1 MSTIKIQYVSDY
13 TCPYCYASRVSL
25 LKAIEGYDV
34 EIEWLPYEG
43 TPLSKPQ
50 VDSYHD
56 PIRKRNYRRLISPVI
71 KELGLDMKL
80 PPRVIPRPYTHLAA
94 EGHLFAKEH
103 GLGEVYDARVYSI
116 LHGRTGYHN
125 NFRCRPRRKWLWIL
139 TFYQHKNQQGNR
151 SHMEHALLVLFYLS
165 KSIRSILCFRI
176 QFLLQLLGW
185 TENRY
190 AGCGN
195 RCFFPGV
202 RNANRSFRTQFGVKG
217 AESGQ
222 CDPFALGKHITQ
234 CAENCLHTGFRRFLG
249 HAGLLRN
256 QRYKISLFH
265 MLFPGST
272 ARSFPLV

>member
-25 LKAIEGYDV
+25 LEAIEGYDV

-94 EGHLFAKEH
+94 EGHLFANEH

-116 LHGRTGYHN
+116 LHGRTGSHN
-125 NFRCRPRRKWLWIL
+125 NLRCRLRRKWLWIL
-139 TFYQHKNQQGNR
+139 TFYQHKNQQGNC

-165 KSIRSILCFRI
+165 KKHTINPLFSDSVSPSAAWLDGKPVRG
-176 QFLLQLLGW
+176 LQ
-185 TENRY
+185 E
-190 AGCGN
+190 
-195 RCFFPGV
+195 P
-202 RNANRSFRTQFGVKG
+202 
-217 AESGQ
+217 
-222 CDPFALGKHITQ
+222 
-234 CAENCLHTGFRRFLG
+234 
-249 HAGLLRN
+249 
-256 QRYKISLFH
+256 
-265 MLFPGST
+265 MLFP
-272 ARSFPLV
+272 RSSERKPFVPNAVWCQRCRIRSM